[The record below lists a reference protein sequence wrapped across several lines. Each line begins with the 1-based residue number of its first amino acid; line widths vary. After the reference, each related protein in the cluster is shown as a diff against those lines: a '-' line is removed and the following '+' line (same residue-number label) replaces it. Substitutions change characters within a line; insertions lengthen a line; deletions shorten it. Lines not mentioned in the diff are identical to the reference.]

1 MPRTQRRVGLL
12 DDRARCAP
20 VSARGRGVGKDQ
32 PRAPQVSRSHVE
44 LLCFGLATETNAI
57 GLYREA
63 KQLCERIGAE
73 GNCERFARILED
85 EVSHYHKLERAL
97 QALDERSAA

>member
-1 MPRTQRRVGLL
+1 MPRF
-12 DDRARCAP
+12 P
-20 VSARGRGVGKDQ
+20 RGRGVGKDQ
-32 PRAPQVSRSHVE
+32 PRAPQVGRSHVE
-44 LLCFGLATETNAI
+44 LLRFGLATEADAI

-85 EVSHYHKLERAL
+85 EVSHHHKLGRAL